1 MQINKIYNEDCLAT
15 MAKMPNDFVDYSLT
29 SPPYNVGCNGVMK
42 GDNVGKKYN
51 SIDDKMSD
59 DDYLKN
65 QIQVIDELLR
75 VTKNHVFYNIQLLSA
90 NKRSVLKMMG
100 YFNEKIK
107 EVFIWNKKH
116 GVPHIEPGIFNSAYE
131 FIIIFSNQKPDKRKF
146 YDCDFQGTQNN
157 VFTIKNKHSNPFAK
171 QHKAIMP
178 LDIPRHFMQ
187 IFGKQND
194 VWFDPYMGTGTT
206 AVAAILEKKQYIGS
220 EIFDEYCKISENRI
234 KPYLAQTTLF

>member
-1 MQINKIYNEDCLAT
+1 MQVNKIYNEDCLAT

-29 SPPYNVGCNGVMK
+29 SPPYNVGGNRLNGK
-42 GDNVGKKYN
+42 GQKYE

-65 QIQVIDELLR
+65 QIQVINELLR

-90 NKRSVLKMMG
+90 NKTSVLKMMG
-100 YFNEKIK
+100 YLNEKIK

-116 GVPHIEPGIFNSAYE
+116 GTPQMEAGVFNSAYE
-131 FIIIFSNQKPDKRKF
+131 FIIILSTQKPNKRKF

-234 KPYLAQTTLF
+234 KLYLAQTTLF